1 MEKIKSRWSLGWI
14 RESLRSEKPPQSS
27 SPTFNQIPPRPL
39 NHQGLHVL
47 SSWMVTL
54 PPLWAASSN
63 AWPLF
68 SMKKF
73 SLVSK
78 YPRAP
83 HYCQISLV
91 IHALVW
97 RERGALQGQ
106 WFGAGRSWEQRHKIS
121 ALSLG
126 RMECGGLR
134 PFPRRPPVPRSA
146 TAARDRDPASRTSRG
161 NRGTDARNRRAPSL
175 PAHPQESHS
184 KSDFKSHSLGRVWSF
199 LLWVQGKTA
208 HSWCCSLPTARQG
221 LEQGDFWMV

>member
-1 MEKIKSRWSLGWI
+1 MAKRKIKSDGENKKQVKFGLNHGITKVWKASTIIKSNLQPNPTMATEPPRATCSQFLDGDSATSLG
-14 RESLRSEKPPQSS
+14 SLFQCL
-27 SPTFNQIPPRPL
+27 T
-39 NHQGLHVL
+39 
-47 SSWMVTL
+47 TL
-54 PPLWAASSN
+54 
-63 AWPLF
+63 

-121 ALSLG
+121 ALSLW

-146 TAARDRDPASRTSRG
+146 PAARDRDPASRTSRG
-161 NRGTDARNRRAPSL
+161 NRGTNAQVSTGTEEPPACLLTLRN
-175 PAHPQESHS
+175 
-184 KSDFKSHSLGRVWSF
+184 
-199 LLWVQGKTA
+199 
-208 HSWCCSLPTARQG
+208 PTQNQT
-221 LEQGDFWMV
+221 LNPIP